1 MHLNFTL
8 VLVKITRRWKFTLTP
23 FCYVC
28 EAVPGSL
35 FWAFNGLNQLPKVRF
50 EFLFNL
56 IGKSTVTF
64 LTGQS
69 WRVLKSR
76 YTSGDPEQGFRR
88 CFADELN
95 QSLVSSVAQAT
106 TSKREGYMLQL

>member
-1 MHLNFTL
+1 MEVHLNPVLLRLRSGAGVL
-8 VLVKITRRWKFTLTP
+8 VLGFQRTRPIT
-23 FCYVC
+23 
-28 EAVPGSL
+28 ES
-35 FWAFNGLNQLPKVRF
+35 AFRISFQPDWQIDND
-50 EFLFNL
+50 
-56 IGKSTVTF
+56 F

-76 YTSGDPEQGFRR
+76 YTSGDPEQGFRH

-106 TSKREGYMLQL
+106 TSRRERDICYNCRELLYHLGGGKG